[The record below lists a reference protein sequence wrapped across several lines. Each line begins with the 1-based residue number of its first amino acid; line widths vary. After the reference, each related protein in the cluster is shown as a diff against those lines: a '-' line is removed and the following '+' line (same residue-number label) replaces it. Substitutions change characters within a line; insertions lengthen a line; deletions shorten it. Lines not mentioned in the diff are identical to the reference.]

1 MSNQPKNQPK
11 IILASQSP
19 RRRELLSRMGITHFD
34 VLPAQGE
41 EHIDHSL
48 PAGLLVEALARQKA
62 AEIAACA
69 PPDAVIIAA
78 DTVVALDNEILGKP
92 HTAQE
97 AAEML
102 QKLSGRQHT
111 VYTGVA
117 VRQNDTELVERE
129 AAQVHF
135 RPLSPQEIRA
145 YIATGEPMDKA
156 GAYGVQGYG
165 CLFVEGIVGDYYNV
179 MGLPVCRLGRMLRQ
193 FGVDPL
199 ALAADQEAQA

>member
-102 QKLSGRQHT
+102 QKLYGRQHT

-199 ALAADQEAQA
+199 ALAAEQEAQA

>member
-117 VRQNDTELVERE
+117 VRQNDTELVERG

-199 ALAADQEAQA
+199 ALAAEQEAQA

>member
-19 RRRELLSRMGITHFD
+19 RRRELLSRIGITHFD

-199 ALAADQEAQA
+199 ALAAEQEAQA

>member
-117 VRQNDTELVERE
+117 VRQNNTELVERE

-199 ALAADQEAQA
+199 ALAAEQEAQA

>member
-135 RPLSPQEIRA
+135 RPLPPQEIRA

-199 ALAADQEAQA
+199 ALAAEQEAQA

>member
-199 ALAADQEAQA
+199 ALAAEQEAQA